1 MFGTGSFSDRAPE
14 IRAIVCMEQQQ
25 AYMME
30 INMYQCCKYKL
41 DLPVI
46 TLPFIFVMSINSS
59 HDVVSD
65 RAGTI
70 S

>member
-1 MFGTGSFSDRAPE
+1 
-14 IRAIVCMEQQQ
+14 MEQQQ
-25 AYMME
+25 DYMME

-70 S
+70 SWENSKIYLKTIDP